1 MRLETVS
8 TSRRSILKFASAMPT
23 VLALGGMAACTPQ
36 ANHGADQPHV
46 ADAEGEE
53 LWQAME
59 LAAKTH
65 SHQQQFPSALEAV
78 VNQEITLTGF
88 IRKTPSFNR
97 ILLTRRA
104 VGCPACDAQK
114 LWPVTELQLASA
126 PDQIPRGPVEV
137 CGEFDVRRFKGEM
150 PFALKRAFILEA

>member
-1 MRLETVS
+1 MRLEPVS
-8 TSRRSILKFASAMPT
+8 TSRRSILKFAGAMPAF
-23 VLALGGMAACTPQ
+23 LALGGMAACTPQ
-36 ANHGADQPHV
+36 ANHGPDQPHV
-46 ADAEGEE
+46 ADAEAEK

-59 LAAKTH
+59 LAARTH
-65 SHQQQFPSALEAV
+65 SHQQQFPSALEGVA
-78 VNQEITLTGF
+78 NQEITLNGF

-114 LWPVTELQLASA
+114 LWPVTELQLAYA
-126 PDQIPRGPVEV
+126 TDQLPRGPVKV